1 MQIVTGGGCGGRD
14 GRIVTVGEIRV
25 CVCIETCEEARGAQ
39 LLKRVPAHVRDADVA
54 DETFDF
60 AAENAKTGFARGFF
74 AAIKKALQTDADAEE
89 WNTGGDFFFEG
100 LAETEPINGLHH
112 LTKVADAG
120 EDEFGCAED
129 DGRLIGDF
137 VFRA

>member
-1 MQIVTGGGCGGRD
+1 MQIVAGGGGGGGD

-25 CVCIETCEEARGAQ
+25 GAGVEALQEASRAQ

-89 WNTGGDFFFEG
+89 WDTGGDFFIEG
-100 LAETEPINGLHH
+100 LSETEPINGLHH

-120 EDEFGCAED
+120 EDEFRCAED
-129 DGRLIGDF
+129 DGRLICDF
-137 VFRA
+137 VLCA